1 MRSKVSKLIAIDK
14 NYRRQMEEIYRGLLQ
29 RAAPRE
35 YDENALPS
43 YTHPN
48 QLMAW
53 LFWKRIDIA
62 LRFMGDMSGKNILD
76 FGCGGAV
83 TFKCLNQKQCRIVR
97 CDENIVLAQ
106 LVFRA
111 LNINAELYGDLSAI
125 DGRKFDYILALDLL
139 EHIENSGALLNKFKD
154 MMQPGSKIIL
164 SGPTENFWYK
174 LGRKLAGF
182 SGYYHVKNIHQ
193 IEREFGAMGFRAEK
207 VRTLYYPCPYLG
219 SVCGE

>member
-1 MRSKVSKLIAIDK
+1 
-14 NYRRQMEEIYRGLLQ
+14 MEAIYRGLLQ
-29 RAAPRE
+29 RAAPGE

-48 QLMAW
+48 RLMAW

-62 LRFMGDMSGKNILD
+62 LCFMGDISGKTVLD

-83 TFKCLNQKQCRIVR
+83 TFKCLNQKHCRIVG

-106 LVFRA
+106 QVCRA
-111 LNINAELYGDLSAI
+111 LNINAELYQDLSAI
-125 DGRKFDYILALDLL
+125 DGRKFDYILALDVL
-139 EHIENSGALLNKFKD
+139 EHIENSGALLEKFKD

-164 SGPTENFWYK
+164 SGPTENVWYK

-182 SGYYHVKNIHQ
+182 SGHYHVKNIHQ
-193 IEREFGAMGFRAEK
+193 IEREFGAIGFSAEK
-207 VRTLYYPCPYLG
+207 VRTLYYPFPLFRV
-219 SVCGE
+219 SLWRLA